1 VIVRIST
8 EGQYDLPDELQDELN
23 QLDNDTVAAVESD
36 DEAKFKATYGAL
48 INFVRDRGTPHDGDD
63 LHGSD
68 LILPPPDLSLAEA
81 EETFTGEGLLP
92 D

>member
-1 VIVRIST
+1 MIVRIST
-8 EGQYDLPDELQDELN
+8 EGQYDLPDDLVDELN
-23 QLDNDTVAAVESD
+23 SLDNDTVAAVESG
-36 DEAKFKATYGAL
+36 DEAKFSATYGAL
-48 INFVRDRGTPHDGDD
+48 LNFVRDRGTPHDGDD

-81 EETFTGEGLLP
+81 GEQFSGEGLLP

>member
-8 EGQYDLPDELQDELN
+8 EGQYDFPDEARDELN
-23 QLDNDTVAAVESD
+23 ELDNDTVAAVESG
-36 DEAKFKATYGAL
+36 DEAKFSASYAAL
-48 INFVRDRGTPHDGDD
+48 LDFVRSRGRPHDGDD

-68 LILPPPDLSLAEA
+68 LIFPPPDLTLAEA
-81 EETFTGEGLLP
+81 GEEFSGEGLLP